1 MSQTIYMTDDV
12 YRPSDAE
19 GYPIEQSSSELAI
32 SIAGYSYDWYFTAH
46 CTWWDNQAD
55 PKSRIYW
62 ETRLMLNGGSIPST
76 EPELRFV
83 LEISTDNFA
92 TKTQYIKSALY
103 STNNYII
110 IYPRKEPSSIYKRK
124 THTYTSYTFWGSG
137 TVYLSNYA
145 ILGTE
150 YKIRCKVQRKVNG
163 SWTDV
168 TRSGGNPW
176 KTFASYAPFYQSIT
190 PPQTFWANDIN
201 TFTAHID
208 AKYTSEFLNKTQNNG
223 NSGISLN
230 IVRSVYPPYPTSG
243 IDTEYLYCAP
253 CRKKSEQSG
262 ASGLSQYKFTA
273 ILRITDPSDPEYVIM
288 VARRDVSGSVSYKD
302 TDNTTDIYEN
312 VSWSLTDTDE
322 EKNYYETYGV
332 LLRNAINDVLLTI
345 NAMPKY
351 GASIW
356 CYYRYPS
363 SVYGTKYLHP
373 EDNGGTDSVALAIPD
388 TSSIPTL
395 QVTVFTSYG
404 FLVNDTIALPI
415 VDYAIPALPVAT
427 IHRCEA
433 DGTPNDNGA
442 YCKIDWSVVI
452 VKISDEHPNSKRLV
466 INHSEGTTDYNP
478 LTSYTQSGQLIV
490 AADTEQTYAIDFI
503 LSDDITTVTK
513 TMRLSTANVTMDWL
527 YNGNAVSFGK
537 VARTPESVEIS
548 ETWKLICYKLLV
560 SGVDFETF
568 MKQILARMDGIE
580 QFARNLDN
588 TGQKQVTFY
597 NGSELLVREWL
608 RSNEYTVDD
617 PTDGDYPKIPYPE
630 KESTP
635 TTVYSYVGWSKQ
647 DGDTANDP
655 DALRE
660 IDSYRNIYAAFS
672 ATVRKYM
679 VRFFEE
685 RGGNPVQTFTDIEYQ
700 HSANTGVTP
709 SKSGYRFAGWLPSGQ
724 YINGNT
730 DAIAQFYKET
740 EITDSWAEIMQ
751 AVNDG
756 TAMQKYEIGQYKT
769 LNCGIYGNIKAQ
781 IKGFK
786 IDHMPSTTKKAMIS
800 WEAMDCLP
808 TNRRM
813 NPPIEYTTENHY
825 TDDWVYSKN
834 TWVGYHRYQSVWNA
848 ATTHVQTLN
857 ATVVC
862 STSGTFIIQYYT
874 GRSSS
879 QGDGDNNLIIK
890 INNSTVFSGNPG
902 TSALKEVSRSVSAN
916 TTLNIEVTFTHGSN
930 SKDYVYV
937 QLKPLDIEVTTV
949 SQSQLATPYPHE
961 YTVGT
966 GSYGGWAKSELRNF
980 LNGDFYNQIDEV
992 VRNNIKTVGKISR
1005 STKADTS
1012 ADTKFQF
1019 ADNEESGDKIYIPSR
1034 QEIMGNK
1041 EGEYL
1046 GVDFSQSRKTK
1057 YANGSTT
1064 QNVSAYW
1071 TRTSESISSKI
1082 TSDEGII
1089 NWVYMPSGFRN
1100 MEGNT
1105 GVYRA
1110 SETTSGVCICFCT

>member
-1 MSQTIYMTDDV
+1 MSQSIYMTDDV

-19 GYPIEQSSSELAI
+19 GYPIEQPSSELAI
-32 SIAGYSYDWYFTAH
+32 NIAGYSYDWYFTAH
-46 CTWWDNQAD
+46 CVWWDDQAD
-55 PKSRIYW
+55 PDSRIYW
-62 ETRLMLNGGSIPST
+62 ESRLMLNGGSRPST
-76 EPELRFV
+76 DPELRFV
-83 LEISTDNFA
+83 LEISTDNF
-92 TKTQYIKSALY
+92 TTQTQYIKSATR
-103 STNNYII
+103 SANNFIY
-110 IYPRKEPSSIYKRK
+110 IYPRNDPSTAKRK
-124 THTYTSYTFWGSG
+124 TRTYTSYTFWGSD
-137 TVYLSNYA
+137 TIYLSNYA

-150 YKIRCKVQRKVNG
+150 YKIRCKIQRKVND

-176 KTFASYAPFYQSIT
+176 KTFTSYAPFYQEIT

-201 TFTAHID
+201 TFDAHID
-208 AKYTSEFLNKTQNNG
+208 AKYTSEFINNTYTNG
-223 NSGISLN
+223 NSLTAMQF
-230 IVRSVYPPYPTSG
+230 VRSVYRPHPTSG
-243 IDTEYLYCAP
+243 VDTDYIYCAP
-253 CRKKSEQSG
+253 CRKKSEQDG
-262 ASGLSQYKFTA
+262 NNGITQYKFTA
-273 ILRITDPSDPEYVIM
+273 ILRMADPSDPDFTIM
-288 VARRDVSGSVSYKD
+288 VARRSVSGSASYKD
-302 TDNTTDIYEN
+302 TDNITGVYESA
-312 VSWSLTDTDE
+312 SWTLTDTDPN
-322 EKNYYETYGV
+322 KDYYHDYGV
-332 LLRNAINDVLLTI
+332 LLRNAANDILLTF
-345 NAMPKY
+345 NVTVKY
-351 GASIW
+351 GAYIACS
-356 CYYRYPS
+356 YHYPES
-363 SVYGTKYLHP
+363 TSAQRNVYP
-373 EDNGGTDSVALAIPD
+373 NDNGTVSVTLAIPQNL
-388 TSSIPTL
+388 SVAKFWILIHS
-395 QVTVFTSYG
+395 SYG
-404 FLVNDTIALPI
+404 DLVNDTISIPI
-415 VDYAIPALPVAT
+415 VDYAVPSFPVAS

-442 YCKIDWSVVI
+442 YCKVDWSVVI

-466 INHSEGTTDYNP
+466 INHPEGTTDYNP
-478 LTSYTQSGQLIV
+478 LSSYTQSGQLIV
-490 AADTEQTYAIDFI
+490 AADAEQTYAIEFI
-503 LSDDITTVTK
+503 LSDDITTITK
-513 TMRLSTANVTMDWL
+513 TLRLSTANVTMDWL
-527 YNGNAVSFGK
+527 YNGKAVSFGK
-537 VARTPESVEIS
+537 VARTPESVEIA

-580 QFARNLDN
+580 QFAQNLDN

-597 NGSELLVREWL
+597 NDNELLIREWL
-608 RSNEYTVDD
+608 RSNETEASDPVD
-617 PTDGDYPKIPYPE
+617 PTHPKIPVPE

-635 TTVYSYVGWSKQ
+635 TTTYSFVGWAKEN
-647 DGDTANDP
+647 GKTAAES
-655 DALRE
+655 DALTG
-660 IDSYRNIYAAFS
+660 IDSYRNIYAAFHA
-672 ATVRKYM
+672 ATREYT

-685 RGGNPVQTFTDIEYQ
+685 RGGNPIQTFTGIEYQ
-700 HSANTGVTP
+700 HSVTP
-709 SKSGYRFAGWLPSGQ
+709 GVAPSKTGYRLAGWLPSGR

-740 EITDSWAEIMQ
+740 AITDSWAEIMQ

-756 TAMQKYEIGQYKT
+756 TAMQKYEIGQYKV
-769 LNCGIYGNIKAQ
+769 LNCGTYGSVKAQ

-834 TWVGYHRYQSVWNA
+834 TWGGYHRYQSVWNA

-862 STSGTFIIQYYT
+862 PTSGTFIIQYYT

-902 TSALKEVSRSVSAN
+902 TSATKEISRSVSAN

-966 GSYGGWAKSELRNF
+966 GSFGGWAKSELRNF
-980 LNGDFYNQIDEV
+980 LNGDFYNQIDEA

-1064 QNVSAYW
+1064 QNAYYW

-1082 TSDEGII
+1082 TSDEEII
-1089 NWVYMPSGFRN
+1089 NWVDMPSGFRN
-1100 MEGNT
+1100 MEGNSN
-1105 GVYRA
+1105 GYRA